1 MRALLRF
8 GLAISRL
15 GVSAPII
22 KSVPR
27 SRNSIHLCQQ
37 RFIAEDMTRLRKRSS
52 VIQSMREF
60 FMHPLTWDRNNGYLN
75 VLLTLAIFSFCFI
88 NSCASCPDD
97 MQDGKKSR
105 KE

>member
-15 GVSAPII
+15 GASAPII
-22 KSVPR
+22 KSLPR
-27 SRNSIHLCQQ
+27 PRNSIHLCQQ

-52 VIQSMREF
+52 AIQSMREF

-88 NSCASCPDD
+88 NSCTTCTDVDD
-97 MQDGKKSR
+97 KKSR
-105 KE
+105 SKE